1 MVLRSIIALAL
12 ALHAG
17 MHLSFFMPGWFFE
30 VRGSRPFDLTHSD
43 MLASA
48 GIDPGLWQLI
58 GTVLVTLT
66 IVGLL
71 LGAATLL
78 GLVPIRF
85 GLPGLA
91 VGAVASIVSVL
102 LFFHTW
108 LVVGVMVDLMILSG
122 VAVVRWLPKAID
134 T

>member
-1 MVLRSIIALAL
+1 MALRFIIALAL

-17 MHLSFFMPGWFFE
+17 MHLSFFMPDWFFE
-30 VRGSRPFDLTHSD
+30 VRGTVPFDLTHSD
-43 MLASA
+43 ALASF
-48 GIDPGLWQLI
+48 GVDPGLWQLI

-66 IVGLL
+66 IVGLI
-71 LGAATLL
+71 LGALSLL
-78 GLVPIRF
+78 GLVPSRI

-91 VGAVASIVSVL
+91 VGASASIVSIL

-108 LVVGVMVDLMILSG
+108 LVVGIMVDLAILSG
-122 VAVVRWLPKAID
+122 VAVARWLPKAID